1 MKPGTFLLSAILL
14 AASAAAQDSET
25 SSIVIIGDRL
35 IDATG
40 AGINEDYAVVIQG
53 ERIAE
58 VGPKDRVRIPLGAEV
73 IDVSGATVLP
83 GLADVHVHPAFYL
96 AGPRDFEDDSL
107 SALRASAIL
116 RQALDAGITLMRD
129 LGARHNV
136 GIGLK
141 HALAKGYIEGP
152 RLIVANGVV
161 GQTGAHAAEFELMVP
176 PKWLLASDS
185 PGEWRKHIRENF
197 KLGADVT
204 KVTSPFTREEIEIA
218 VEETHNLGAMIAV
231 HAGGRKG
238 GKPVSPNWY
247 SDPEM
252 MMVEWAVAAG
262 ADTIEHLYPMK
273 NQATVIAMMSKK
285 GTIVVPTIRG
295 IGRSTREPT
304 ESDIR
309 FQLTPAHAEDRFRK
323 LHEAGVPMA
332 IATDV
337 EGGRQGEI
345 GNYYI
350 QELEQ
355 FIEWGYSP
363 QEAIEAATRV
373 GAMACGL
380 ADSVGTLEAGKLA
393 DLIVV
398 PGNPLENIK
407 VLTRPILVIQGG
419 KVVRDRRSTDSMRNV
434 TP

>member
-1 MKPGTFLLSAILL
+1 MKPGTLLLSSFLLATNS
-14 AASAAAQDSET
+14 AAQDTET
-25 SSIVIIGDRL
+25 STIVVIGDRM

-40 AGINEDYAVVIQG
+40 ASAKENYAVVIEG
-53 ERIAE
+53 DRI
-58 VGPKDRVRIPLGAEV
+58 VGIGPKDSVRIPPGAE
-73 IDVSGATVLP
+73 IIATSGATVLP

-107 SALRASAIL
+107 SVLRASAIL

-129 LGARHNV
+129 LGARNNV

-141 HALAKGYIEGP
+141 HALTEGYIEGP
-152 RLIVANGVV
+152 RLIVANGVI
-161 GQTGAHAAEFELMVP
+161 GQTGAHASEFELMVE

-185 PGEWRKHIRENF
+185 LGEWRRNIRTNF

-204 KVTSPFTREEIEIA
+204 KVTSPFTREEIEVAI
-218 VEETHNLGAMIAV
+218 EETHNLGAMIAV

-238 GKPVSPNWY
+238 GKPVAPNWY

-273 NQATVIAMMSKK
+273 NQAAVIAMMREK

-295 IGRSTREPT
+295 VGRRTREPT

-309 FQLTPAHAEDRFRK
+309 FQLTPADAEDRFRA
-323 LHEAGVPMA
+323 LQGAGVPMA

-355 FIEWGYSP
+355 FIKWGYTH

-380 ADSVGTLEAGKLA
+380 ADSLGTLETGKLA

-398 PGNPLENIK
+398 PGNPLEDIK
-407 VLTRPILVIQGG
+407 VLTRPLLVIQGG
-419 KVVRDRRSTDSMRNV
+419 KIVRDRRATDSMMEV

>member
-1 MKPGTFLLSAILL
+1 MKSVRLFLFAIFLS
-14 AASAAAQDSET
+14 ASAASQDSET
-25 SSIVIIGDRL
+25 HSVVIIGDRL
-35 IDATG
+35 LDATG
-40 AGINEDYAVVIQG
+40 AGVSEDHAVVIQG
-53 ERIAE
+53 DRITN
-58 VGPKDRVRIPLGAEV
+58 VGPRDQVRIPAGAEV

-96 AGPRDFEDDSL
+96 AAPRDFEDDSL

-141 HALAKGYIEGP
+141 LALAKGYIEGP
-152 RLIVANGVV
+152 RLIIANGVV
-161 GQTGAHAAEFELMVP
+161 GQTGAHASEFELMVP

-185 PGEWRKHIRENF
+185 PGEWRRNIRTNF

-218 VEETHNLGAMIAV
+218 IEETHSLGAMIAV

-238 GKPVSPNWY
+238 GKPVTPGWY

-273 NQATVIAMMSKK
+273 NQAAVIAMMKEQ

-295 IGRSTREPT
+295 IGRRTREET

-309 FQLTPAHAEDRFRK
+309 FQLTREHAEDRFRK
-323 LHEAGVPMA
+323 MHEAGVPMA

-345 GNYYI
+345 GNYFI
-350 QELEQ
+350 EELEQ
-355 FIEWGYSP
+355 FITWGYSH

-373 GAMACGL
+373 GAMACGV

-407 VLTRPILVIQGG
+407 VLARPILVVQGG
-419 KVVRDRRSTDSMRNV
+419 KVVRDNRSTSTAIEA

>member
-14 AASAAAQDSET
+14 AASATAQDSET

-40 AGINEDYAVVIQG
+40 AGVHEDYAVVIQG
-53 ERIAE
+53 ERIVE
-58 VGPKDRVRIPLGAEV
+58 VGPKDRVRIPMGAEV
-73 IDVSGATVLP
+73 IDASRTTVLP

-96 AGPRDFEDDSL
+96 AGPREFEDDSL

-141 HALAKGYIEGP
+141 HALAEGYIEGP
-152 RLIVANGVV
+152 RLIVANRVV
-161 GQTGAHAAEFELMVP
+161 GQTGAHASEFELMVA
-176 PKWLLASDS
+176 PKWLLTSDS
-185 PGEWRKHIRENF
+185 PGEWRRHIRTNL

-218 VEETHNLGAMIAV
+218 IEETHNLGAMIAV

-238 GKPVSPNWY
+238 GKPASPNWY

-273 NQATVIAMMSKK
+273 NQATVIAMMKKK

-295 IGRSTREPT
+295 IGRRTREPT

-309 FQLTPAHAEDRFRK
+309 FQLTRAHAEDRFRK

-345 GNYYI
+345 GDYYI

-355 FIEWGYSP
+355 FIEWGYSH

-373 GAMACGL
+373 GAMACGQARFRGNFGSGEARRSHRRFRQPSREHQSAHP
-380 ADSVGTLEAGKLA
+380 ADSGH
-393 DLIVV
+393 
-398 PGNPLENIK
+398 PGGEG
-407 VLTRPILVIQGG
+407 RP
-419 KVVRDRRSTDSMRNV
+419 RSSID
-434 TP
+434 